1 MRSSVLHWWEERRIM
16 DDEHRAGSEVPTP
29 ARSLGRRTAIVAL
42 AGVTAAGI
50 TLGRGAPAAAQS
62 YPSQTVRIIV
72 PFGPGGGVDIIART
86 IADEWTKQHGH
97 SVLVENRA
105 GAGGNIGSAA
115 AARSAPD
122 GHTLLLASNS
132 NSYNDLLYSNAGY
145 SPPDLVPVI
154 QIGRVPTLLVA
165 SPTLAVTNVKELVEM
180 AKSRPGSLSFASFG
194 FGSSGHLLYEM
205 FTRRTGI
212 EAVHVPYRNGQTY
225 PDLIAGRIH
234 AMFNNQLGVM
244 SHIRSGQM
252 RALGVAANE
261 RSPQLPDVQT
271 FAEQGIP
278 DFSTDVWWGIMA
290 PSGTPASI
298 VARTN
303 EIVNGVLA
311 APDVRNRLQA
321 LGASPVGGEPS
332 RFATFFT
339 SERATWQRVINEANI
354 RVD

>member
-1 MRSSVLHWWEERRIM
+1 M
-16 DDEHRAGSEVPTP
+16 DDERRTGPKVETS
-29 ARSLGRRTAIVAL
+29 ARLPGRRTTIAAL
-42 AGVTAAGI
+42 AGATAAA
-50 TLGRGAPAAAQS
+50 TMLGRAAPAAAQS
-62 YPSQTVRIIV
+62 YPTQTVRIIV

-86 IADEWTKQHGH
+86 IADEWAKQHGH

-145 SPPDLVPVI
+145 SPPADLAPVI
-154 QIGRVPTLLVA
+154 QIGRVPTVLVA
-165 SPTLAVTNVKELVEM
+165 SPTLPVTNVRELVEM
-180 AKSRPGSLSFASFG
+180 AKARPGWLSFASFG
-194 FGSSGHLLYEM
+194 YGSSGHLLYEM
-205 FTRRTGI
+205 FTRRTGA

-244 SHIRSGQM
+244 SYIRSGQM

-290 PSGTPASI
+290 PSGTPAGV
-298 VARTN
+298 VARIN

-311 APDVRNRLQA
+311 AAEVRNRLQA
-321 LGASPVGGEPS
+321 LGASAVGGEPS
-332 RFATFFT
+332 RFASFFV